1 MAVAVYLDYITS
13 FYKYNIFFYKDIKF
27 SNKLMKLFYVLT
39 LSLEVQ
45 LAHKIKVV
53 FKMVSDQIFISTV
66 FFAGILSFFSP
77 CIVPL
82 LPVYISIFAGDQND
96 NPTLELGKLRI
107 DLKIIA
113 KTLVFVGGISISF
126 IILGFGA
133 GALGTIINSKTFIT
147 VCGLIVVILGIH
159 QTGLLHFTILDRDKR
174 LRVKNTNGVL
184 GTFLLGFSFSFGWS
198 PCIGPL
204 LGAVLGISATK
215 GQALYGGWLMFIYS
229 LGLMLPFLVIAIFSD
244 ILLRKVKNLNRHLEK
259 IKIVGGV
266 IIILMGLLLMN
277 NSLNVITRLIQ

>member
-96 NPTLELGKLRI
+96 NPTLKLGKLRI
-107 DLKIIA
+107 DLKVIA

-126 IILGFGA
+126 ILLGFGA

-244 ILLRKVKNLNRHLEK
+244 ILLRKVKNLNRHLGK

>member
-1 MAVAVYLDYITS
+1 MVVEVCLDYITG
-13 FYKYNIFFYKDIKF
+13 FYKYNIYFYKDIEF

-39 LSLEVQ
+39 FSLEVQ
-45 LAHKIKVV
+45 LTHKIKVV

-96 NPTLELGKLRI
+96 NPTLKLGKLRI
-107 DLKIIA
+107 DLKVIA